1 MGNHKDK
8 IRRHDSGGRMDG
20 SELNQLEQKCHG
32 TCMGRDKPPM
42 QEHAQ
47 QSWGG
52 LNIAKP
58 AYFMNQQWF
67 NVMNAHFTCAI
78 AKMTRSRMPLDVME
92 RSFVIEWT
100 YYCLYVRLHLL
111 YLCVAAE

>member
-67 NVMNAHFTCAI
+67 NGMNAQ
-78 AKMTRSRMPLDVME
+78 V
-92 RSFVIEWT
+92 
-100 YYCLYVRLHLL
+100 LHMCHCQNDQKSDAPRCYGTELRD
-111 YLCVAAE
+111 